1 MAGGT
6 EILIKTEDRQ
16 EVEKI
21 TALIKS
27 MNTAEQKNMLF
38 FMQGAKFAENLRT
51 TENEQEG

>member
-21 TALIKS
+21 TDLIKS
-27 MNTAEQKNMLF
+27 MNTTEQKNMLVF
-38 FMQGAKFAENLRT
+38 IQGAKFAENLHT
-51 TENEQEG
+51 TENEQGG

>member
-27 MNTAEQKNMLF
+27 MNTTEQKNMLF